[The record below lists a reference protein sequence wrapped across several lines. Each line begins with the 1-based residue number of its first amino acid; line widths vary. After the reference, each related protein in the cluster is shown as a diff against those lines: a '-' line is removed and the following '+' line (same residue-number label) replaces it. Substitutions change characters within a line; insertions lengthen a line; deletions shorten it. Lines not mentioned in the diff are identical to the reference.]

1 MSAPGWSSPTN
12 WDNGTFPTSPPNAP
26 SGKLDYEDWW
36 ISTGQYMAY
45 SISFGSPAASYLQYI
60 GWVATPV
67 FNPPTAPSSP
77 PGTPT
82 PIGAPTQPEPD
93 TEPSPGTIGGDN
105 RVLWGFESPAYTWA
119 TSGLEFKLKHLK
131 GGELW
136 VDKVYGTV
144 NIDVWYRE
152 DADPCWR
159 KWFSTSVC
167 AARDCTEVDPVC
179 AYPDGVAFREG
190 YRYPVVFPE
199 PHPACD
205 SMGVRPSTVGYQ
217 FQVKIMLRGWCR
229 VRGLILYA
237 MPHTE
242 PQYHGIAQPPEMGV
256 ISGGVNTTGM
266 TKLPN
271 PFA

>member
-1 MSAPGWSSPTN
+1 
-12 WDNGTFPTSPPNAP
+12 
-26 SGKLDYEDWW
+26 
-36 ISTGQYMAY
+36 MAY